1 MTRSK
6 KLTYLLLLFIAVSYS
21 TYAQETKASVK
32 KDWSKI
38 NLTNRPKD
46 HLMFQLGYLN
56 WVQTPDSIVT
66 SGLSRSFNF
75 YFSFDFPFKTDPR
88 WSVGIGVG
96 AGTDH
101 MFFDKSVKRDLNI
114 INNREFRFAKNTGV
128 DTANV
133 YKSMKLQTA
142 YLEAPVELR
151 FMLNPENPNKSW
163 KFALGVK
170 VGTLVSAVDK
180 TKFERDGF
188 GNVQFTRKERS
199 RQHFNSLRFA
209 PTARIGYGNI
219 GLFAQYQL
227 NDFIKEN
234 QGPNLIRP
242 FTIGF
247 VLTGL

>member
-1 MTRSK
+1 MK
-6 KLTYLLLLFIAVSYS
+6 KSFLLLGISILSIAAF
-21 TYAQETKASVK
+21 AQQTDKPKK

-38 NLTNRPKD
+38 NLSNRPKD
-46 HLMFQLGYLN
+46 HLMFQLGYLQ
-56 WVQTPDSIVT
+56 WAQTPDSIAT

-88 WSVGIGVG
+88 WSVGIGAG

-101 MFFDKSVKRDLNI
+101 MFFDKNAKRDLNI
-114 INNREFRFAKNTGV
+114 INNRAFRFAKNTGA

-133 YKSMKLQTA
+133 YKSIKLQTA

-163 KFALGVK
+163 KFAIGVK
-170 VGTLVSAVDK
+170 VGTMLSAVDK

-188 GNVQFTRKERS
+188 GNVQFTRKEKS
-199 RQHFNSLRFA
+199 RQHFNGLRFA

-219 GLFAQYQL
+219 GLYAQYQL

-242 FTIGF
+242 FTIGL